1 MESAVI
7 IGIDLGGTKVG
18 VCRADEAGRIS
29 HASRFPTMTC
39 AATLE
44 RLELEIAALQPG
56 PAPVFGIACG
66 GPLDA
71 RRGVIMSP
79 PNLPGWDAVPITE
92 RLVSRFGGRAFLMND
107 ANAGALAEWRFGAGQ
122 SAGRWAEHMV
132 FLTSGTGMGGGVICN
147 GRLVEGANGNAGEV
161 GHLRLS
167 PAGPVGYGKAGSF
180 EGWCSGGGI
189 GRQAQALWRER
200 HGAVAFTPQPGQEVS
215 AREVVAAAE
224 AGDSLA
230 QELLAHSGERLGQAL
245 AVILDLLN
253 PEVVVIGNVYRRAQ
267 RFIEPAMRRTLAAEA
282 LPETFAACRI
292 VPAVLGEEVGNV
304 AAVCVA
310 LHHLGR
316 FDARSGACS

>member
-1 MESAVI
+1 METDVI
-7 IGIDLGGTKVG
+7 IGVDLGGTKVG
-18 VCRADEAGRIS
+18 LCRADGAGVIS
-29 HASRFPTMTC
+29 QTSRFLTTTC
-39 AATLE
+39 AATLD
-44 RLELEIAALQPG
+44 RLEQEIAALNPG

-71 RRGVIMSP
+71 RRGLILSP
-79 PNLPGWDAVPITE
+79 PNLPGWDAVPITD
-92 RLVSRFGGRAFLMND
+92 RLVQRFGGRAFLMND

-122 SAGRWAEHMV
+122 FDGRWAEHLV
-132 FLTSGTGMGGGVICN
+132 FLTSGTGMGGGLISN

-167 PAGPVGYGKAGSF
+167 PEGPLGYGKSGSF

-189 GRQAQALWRER
+189 GRQAQAMVHER
-200 HGAVAFTPQPGQEVS
+200 GGAVAFNPGPGQEAS
-215 AREVVAAAE
+215 ARDVVAAAG
-224 AGDSLA
+224 AGDALA
-230 QELLAHSGERLGQAL
+230 QELLATSGHRLGQAL
-245 AVILDLLN
+245 ALILDLVN

-282 LPETFAACRI
+282 LPETVAACRI
-292 VPAVLGEEVGNV
+292 VPAALGEEVGNV

-316 FDARSGACS
+316 FNVHSGTTP